1 MIKIPTPGSSVRG
14 SKSGA
19 PIMAL
24 FDLLGRRWGM
34 GVLWTIN
41 GHGPLTFRDIQK
53 RCDTIS
59 PSVLNQ
65 RLKELRKAELVG
77 RSHDGYVAT
86 EMGQKIYK
94 LLVPLGS
101 VAKEWGHHLT
111 KQKETD

>member
-1 MIKIPTPGSSVRG
+1 
-14 SKSGA
+14 
-19 PIMAL
+19 
-24 FDLLGRRWGM
+24 M

-41 GHGPLTFRDIQK
+41 EHGPLTFRDIQQ

-77 RSHDGYVAT
+77 KSANGYVAT
-86 EMGQKIYK
+86 EMGQKIHK

-101 VAKEWGHHLT
+101 VAKEWGHHLAN
-111 KQKETD
+111 QEEKE